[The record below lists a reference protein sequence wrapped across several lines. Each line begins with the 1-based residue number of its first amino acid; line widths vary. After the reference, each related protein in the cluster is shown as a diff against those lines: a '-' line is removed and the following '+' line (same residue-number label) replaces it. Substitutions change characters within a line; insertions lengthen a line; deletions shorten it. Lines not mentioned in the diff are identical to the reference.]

1 MRNRKLFA
9 LTLLVAIPFLSF
21 KMAINNPIDKTTFK
35 ENFLKIFEAAKTRF
49 ANEFGKE
56 EAGFKHEKYTKKY
69 ESTLNMDGAST
80 SMVIDGENIKSY
92 KIEYSFKAAT
102 LDEAKEVKK
111 ETSDLLKTIV
121 PSDYKSKS
129 SYVPGYAGY
138 MCDFFEYNSDIFAEV
153 SKKPVV
159 RVGIILEEEG
169 KYILEILVSEP
180 VFKTSEK

>member
-1 MRNRKLFA
+1 MLVLVF
-9 LTLLVAIPFLSF
+9 LLPLVAF
-21 KMAINNPIDKTTFK
+21 KLVSNNPIDKTNFK
-35 ENFLKIFEAAKTRF
+35 EDFTKIFEAAKNRF
-49 ANEFGKE
+49 ANEYGDQDS
-56 EAGFKHEKYTKKY
+56 GFKHEKYTKKY
-69 ESTLNMDGAST
+69 AAKLEMSGAT
-80 SMVIDGENIKSY
+80 TCMVVDAENIKSY
-92 KIEYSFKAAT
+92 KMEYSFKAAT

-111 ETSDLLKTIV
+111 ETSELIKAAL

-138 MCDFFEYNSDIFAEV
+138 MCDFFEYNSDVFAEV
-153 SKKPVV
+153 SKKPVI

>member
-1 MRNRKLFA
+1 MSSLA
-9 LTLLVAIPFLSF
+9 F
-21 KMAINNPIDKTTFK
+21 KMASNHPIDKTNFK
-35 ENFLKIFEAAKTRF
+35 DQFSKIFEAAKSRF
-49 ANEFGKE
+49 ANEYGVE
-56 EAGFKHEKYTKKY
+56 VTGFKDETYSKKY
-69 ESTLNMDGAST
+69 EAKLEMSGANT
-80 SMVIDGENIKSY
+80 AMVIDGENIKSY

-111 ETSDLLKTIV
+111 QTSELLKTIL

-129 SYVPGYAGY
+129 SYVAGYAGY
-138 MCDFFEYNSDIFAEV
+138 MCDFFEYNSEIFAEV